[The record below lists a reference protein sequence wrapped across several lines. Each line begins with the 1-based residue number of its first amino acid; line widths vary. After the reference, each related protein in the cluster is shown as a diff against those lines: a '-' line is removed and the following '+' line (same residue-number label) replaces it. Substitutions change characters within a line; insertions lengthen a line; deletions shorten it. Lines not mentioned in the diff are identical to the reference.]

1 LDSETE
7 VGSALDIFCIRKAE
21 FESEFESDSSLL
33 PSLLLFVSW
42 YRGLRGFMV
51 ESGGEMAL
59 WRHSMAPCCHGAV
72 ALHALQQGGFE
83 GGQ

>member
-1 LDSETE
+1 
-7 VGSALDIFCIRKAE
+7 
-21 FESEFESDSSLL
+21 
-33 PSLLLFVSW
+33 
-42 YRGLRGFMV
+42 MV

-83 GGQ
+83 GGQKRGFAFGLIKIGPLCNRNWSVLSPN